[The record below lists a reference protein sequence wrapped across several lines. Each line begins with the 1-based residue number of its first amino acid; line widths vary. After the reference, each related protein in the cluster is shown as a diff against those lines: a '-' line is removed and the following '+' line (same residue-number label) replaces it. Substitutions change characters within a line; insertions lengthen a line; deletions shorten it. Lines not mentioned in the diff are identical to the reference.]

1 MTIICG
7 WKILQKYVFD
17 LGGEMSVNFKHIS
30 KFVLNLSEN
39 KFVLESTLKILYYS
53 LKSVFFFYPNNIPTK
68 MEVQSRD
75 IDILFAPH

>member
-7 WKILQKYVFD
+7 WKIHQKYVFD
-17 LGGEMSVNFKHIS
+17 LGGKMSFNFKRIS

-39 KFVLESTLKILYYS
+39 KFVLESTLNILYYS
-53 LKSVFFFYPNNIPTK
+53 LKSVFFYPNNIPTK